1 MGAEP
6 QLHALLSAGP
16 LPHATLLWGRRVVDE
31 SGPGYLGTY
40 AGAASDEVVR
50 AGIEGADVL
59 ILAGVQF
66 TDLTS
71 GFFSQNF
78 AAEKVIRLDPHRASV
93 AGVEFGEID
102 LGDALAALTG
112 ILSAN
117 PPALSPNAAEASSPV
132 RAEHAATG
140 IFSDDGGGGSELLA
154 QNSLWDVVCDALEPG
169 DLVLADQG
177 TSFYGMGAHRLA
189 HDVVFVGQPLWAAI
203 GFSLPALLGAALAA
217 PERRPVLLI
226 GDGAAQLTIAE
237 LGTMTRQ
244 GLAPIIVVVNN
255 DGYTVERAIHGPNA
269 AFNDIAAWDWTALP
283 QAFARHAPGI
293 RTARVETVDA
303 LRRALVDARA
313 NLAGLSLIE
322 AVVPRL
328 DVPPL
333 LRSIAAAAAR
343 ANAAPPA

>member
-1 MGAEP
+1 MA
-6 QLHALLSAGP
+6 
-16 LPHATLLWGRRVVDE
+16 GRR
-31 SGPGYLGTY
+31 
-40 AGAASDEVVR
+40 
-50 AGIEGADVL
+50 
-59 ILAGVQF
+59 GVF
-66 TDLTS
+66 D
-71 GFFSQNF
+71 
-78 AAEKVIRLDPHRASV
+78 DDV

-102 LGDALAALTG
+102 LGDTLAALTG

-117 PPALSPNAAEASSPV
+117 PPTASPRAASAFSHV
-132 RAEHAATG
+132 RIAHAGTG
-140 IFSDDGGGGSELLA
+140 ISSADNRGKSTPLD

-177 TSFYGMGAHRLA
+177 TSFYGMGAHRLP
-189 HDVVFVGQPLWAAI
+189 HDVVFVGQPLWASI

-269 AFNDIAAWDWTALP
+269 AFNDIAAWNWTALP
-283 QAFARHAPGI
+283 QAFARDAPGI

-303 LRRALVDARA
+303 LQRALVDARA
-313 NLAGLSLIE
+313 NVSGLSLIE

-333 LRSIAAAAAR
+333 LSAIAAAAAR
-343 ANAAPPA
+343 ANAAPQQ